1 MKRIEDIKE
10 FKDIDT
16 YYEISKIVEEVFQDR
31 VEAHKHLVTANKEI
45 ESQKRVING
54 MIDNEEQYCLE
65 INKLKN
71 IIDNAIEETKLGIQ
85 ILQETKEN
93 YPNINCDVVINKY
106 LKPIYKAL
114 KDSDKND

>member
-1 MKRIEDIKE
+1 MSIEEARLYLEHTSKDDFNLEEWQKE
-10 FKDIDT
+10 NRYKAIQV
-16 YYEISKIVEEVFQDR
+16 ILQ
-31 VEAHKHLVTANKEI
+31 EI

-65 INKLKN
+65 INKLNN
-71 IIDNAIEETKLGIQ
+71 IIDNAIEETELGIQ